1 MALANPFNSVMGMFS
16 RDIGIDLGT
25 ANTLVLVRGK
35 GIVINE
41 PSVVAIDAKTK
52 RPLAVGADAKRMVG
66 RTPANIVAVRP
77 LKDGVISDFDVTELM
92 LHYFIR
98 KVHERFTIVPKPRV
112 VIGIPSGVTEVERRA
127 VHDAAIEAGAREA
140 HLIEEPMAAAIG
152 AGLPITEPAGCM
164 IVDIGGGTTEV
175 AVISLRSEAG
185 AREAHL
191 IEEPM
196 AAAIGAGLPITEPAG
211 CMIVDIGGGT
221 TEVAVISLGGIVVAR
236 SIRIAGDEMDMN
248 IAMYMR
254 QRHNLLIGERMA
266 EEVKIAAGNAYYGL
280 NGRTPDQR
288 VVVRGRDLVTG
299 LPAELEV
306 GGDGIRE
313 AIAIS
318 VNAIVDAVTDTIEE
332 TPPEL
337 VADMMARG
345 ITLAGGGSLL
355 PGLADLLSRR
365 TKMQVHLAED
375 PLGCVVRG
383 TGKVLNE
390 LEVLRK
396 VLVDQHSGRP
406 LYRR

>member
-1 MALANPFNSVMGMFS
+1 MALGNPFNSVMGMFS

-164 IVDIGGGTTEV
+164 IVDIGGG
-175 AVISLRSEAG
+175 
-185 AREAHL
+185 
-191 IEEPM
+191 
-196 AAAIGAGLPITEPAG
+196 AAA
-211 CMIVDIGGGT
+211 GG
-221 TEVAVISLGGIVVAR
+221 EVS
-236 SIRIAGDEMDMN
+236 
-248 IAMYMR
+248 
-254 QRHNLLIGERMA
+254 
-266 EEVKIAAGNAYYGL
+266 
-280 NGRTPDQR
+280 
-288 VVVRGRDLVTG
+288 VRGRILARR
-299 LPAELEV
+299 LPVASQ
-306 GGDGIRE
+306 GIDDYT
-313 AIAIS
+313 S
-318 VNAIVDAVTDTIEE
+318 
-332 TPPEL
+332 P
-337 VADMMARG
+337 
-345 ITLAGGGSLL
+345 SL
-355 PGLADLLSRR
+355 
-365 TKMQVHLAED
+365 
-375 PLGCVVRG
+375 
-383 TGKVLNE
+383 
-390 LEVLRK
+390 
-396 VLVDQHSGRP
+396 
-406 LYRR
+406 

>member
-1 MALANPFNSVMGMFS
+1 MANLFNSVMGIFS

-52 RPLAVGADAKRMVG
+52 RPLAVGDAAKRMVG

-92 LHYFIR
+92 LSYFIR
-98 KVHERFTIVPKPRV
+98 RVHERFTIVPKPRV

-127 VHDAAIEAGAREA
+127 VHDAAINAGAREA
-140 HLIEEPMAAAIG
+140 L
-152 AGLPITEPAGCM
+152 
-164 IVDIGGGTTEV
+164 
-175 AVISLRSEAG
+175 
-185 AREAHL
+185 L

-221 TEVAVISLGGIVVAR
+221 TEVAVISLGGIVVSR
-236 SIRIAGDEMDMN
+236 SIRIAGDEMDGN
-248 IAMYMR
+248 IVQFMR
-254 QRHNLLIGERMA
+254 QRHNLLIGDRMA

-280 NGRTPDQR
+280 NGRTPEQR
-288 VVVRGRDLVTG
+288 VIVRGRDLVSG
-299 LPAELEV
+299 LPAEIEV
-306 GGDGIRE
+306 SSDEIRD
-313 AIAIS
+313 AIAGSINS
-318 VNAIVDAVTDTIEE
+318 IVETVTDTIEE

-355 PGLADLLSRR
+355 PGLADLLARR
-365 TKMQVHLAED
+365 TKMQVNLAED

-383 TGKVLNE
+383 TGKVLSE
-390 LEVLRK
+390 PEDLSK
-396 VLVDQHSGRP
+396 VLVNERLGRH

>member
-1 MALANPFNSVMGMFS
+1 VGLFGFLAGLFS

-35 GIVINE
+35 GVVINE
-41 PSVVAIDAKTK
+41 PSVVAIDAKTRK
-52 RPLAVGADAKRMVG
+52 PIQVGAAAKRMVG
-66 RTPANIVAVRP
+66 RTPAHIIAVRP

-92 LHYFIR
+92 LSYFIR

-127 VHDAAIEAGAREA
+127 VHDAAINAGAREA
-140 HLIEEPMAAAIG
+140 YLIEEPMAAAIG
-152 AGLPITEPAGCM
+152 SGLPIN
-164 IVDIGGGTTEV
+164 
-175 AVISLRSEAG
+175 
-185 AREAHL
+185 
-191 IEEPM
+191 
-196 AAAIGAGLPITEPAG
+196 EPAG

-221 TEVAVISLGGIVVAR
+221 TEVAVISLGGIVASR
-236 SIRIAGDEMDMN
+236 SIRIAGDEMDEN
-248 IAMYMR
+248 IVGFMR

-280 NGRTPDQR
+280 NGRSPDHR
-288 VVVRGRDLVTG
+288 VIVRGRDLITG
-299 LPAELEV
+299 LPAEVELDGEEV
-306 GGDGIRE
+306 RQ
-313 AIAIS
+313 AISGS
-318 VNAIVDAVTDTIEE
+318 VNAIVEAVTNTIEE

-355 PGLADLLSRR
+355 PGLADLVAMR
-365 TKMQVHLAED
+365 TKMDVHLAED

-390 LEVLRK
+390 LESLRK
-396 VLVDQHSGRP
+396 VLVDPYSGRP
-406 LYRR
+406 PYRR

>member
-1 MALANPFNSVMGMFS
+1 MGMFS

-127 VHDAAIEAGAREA
+127 VHDAAIEAG
-140 HLIEEPMAAAIG
+140 
-152 AGLPITEPAGCM
+152 
-164 IVDIGGGTTEV
+164 
-175 AVISLRSEAG
+175 
-185 AREAHL
+185 
-191 IEEPM
+191 
-196 AAAIGAGLPITEPAG
+196 LPITEPAG

-248 IAMYMR
+248 IAQFTR
-254 QRHNLLIGERMA
+254 QRHNLLIGDRMA

-280 NGRTPDQR
+280 NGRSPDQR
-288 VVVRGRDLVTG
+288 VVVRGRDMVTG
-299 LPAELEV
+299 LPAELEM
-306 GGDGIRE
+306 GGDEIRE

-375 PLGCVVRG
+375 PLVCVVRG

>member
-1 MALANPFNSVMGMFS
+1 MMGVFS

-52 RPLAVGADAKRMVG
+52 KPLAVGSDAKRMVG

-92 LHYFIR
+92 LHHFIR
-98 KVHERFTIVPKPRV
+98 KVHEKFAIVPKPRV
-112 VIGIPSGVTEVERRA
+112 VVGIPSGVTEVERRA
-127 VHDAAIEAGAREA
+127 VHDAAINAGAREA

-152 AGLPITEPAGCM
+152 
-164 IVDIGGGTTEV
+164 
-175 AVISLRSEAG
+175 S
-185 AREAHL
+185 
-191 IEEPM
+191 
-196 AAAIGAGLPITEPAG
+196 GLPITEPAG

-221 TEVAVISLGGIVVAR
+221 TEVAVISLGGIVVSR
-236 SIRIAGDEMDMN
+236 SIRIAGDEMDEN
-248 IAMYMR
+248 IVAYMR
-254 QRHNLLIGERMA
+254 QRHNLLIGDRMA
-266 EEVKIAAGNAYYGL
+266 EEVKIAAGNAYYAL
-280 NGRTPDQR
+280 NGEYPEQR
-288 VVVRGRDLVTG
+288 VLVRGRDLVTG
-299 LPAELEV
+299 LPSQIEV
-306 GGDGIRE
+306 TGDEIRE
-313 AIAIS
+313 AIQVS
-318 VNAIVDAVTDTIEE
+318 VNQIVDAVTDTIEE

-337 VADMMARG
+337 VADMMVRG

-355 PGLADLLSRR
+355 PGLADLVAQR

-396 VLVDQHSGRP
+396 VLVDPHGGRP

>member
-1 MALANPFNSVMGMFS
+1 MALGNPFNSVMGMFS

-175 AVISLRSEAG
+175 AVISL
-185 AREAHL
+185 
-191 IEEPM
+191 
-196 AAAIGAGLPITEPAG
+196 
-211 CMIVDIGGGT
+211 
-221 TEVAVISLGGIVVAR
+221 GGIVVAR

-248 IAMYMR
+248 IAQFTR

-306 GGDGIRE
+306 GGDEIRE
-313 AIAIS
+313 AIAVS

-337 VADMMARG
+337 VADMMARAGLDDVRLVWVNEMSWSAVGVRPEAVGLIRSVVAVASLAIGVAAG
-345 ITLAGGGSLL
+345 ICLYDRLVYPAEIRPDSDYYAARHWGRGNAVRPSGCTGSRAECES
-355 PGLADLLSRR
+355 PGA
-365 TKMQVHLAED
+365 
-375 PLGCVVRG
+375 
-383 TGKVLNE
+383 
-390 LEVLRK
+390 
-396 VLVDQHSGRP
+396 
-406 LYRR
+406 

>member
-1 MALANPFNSVMGMFS
+1 MSLGNPFNSVMGLFS
-16 RDIGIDLGT
+16 RDI
-25 ANTLVLVRGK
+25 
-35 GIVINE
+35 
-41 PSVVAIDAKTK
+41 AIDAKTK

-175 AVISLRSEAG
+175 AVISL
-185 AREAHL
+185 
-191 IEEPM
+191 
-196 AAAIGAGLPITEPAG
+196 
-211 CMIVDIGGGT
+211 
-221 TEVAVISLGGIVVAR
+221 GGIVVAR
-236 SIRIAGDEMDMN
+236 SIRIAGDEMDTN
-248 IAMYMR
+248 IAQYTR
-254 QRHNLLIGERMA
+254 QRHNLLIGDRMA

-288 VVVRGRDLVTG
+288 GVVVRGRDLVTG

-306 GGDGIRE
+306 GGDEIRE

-396 VLVDQHSGRP
+396 VLVDQNSGRP